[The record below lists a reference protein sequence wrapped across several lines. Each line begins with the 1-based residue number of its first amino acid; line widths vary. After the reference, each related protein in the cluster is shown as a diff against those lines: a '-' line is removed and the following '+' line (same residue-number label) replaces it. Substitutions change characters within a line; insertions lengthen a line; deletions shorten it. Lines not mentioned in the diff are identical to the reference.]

1 MGKYICSLVLR
12 VITKGEIVKRKSQIT
27 KRVKTKRKLCVSI
40 DEEIIARIDS
50 EKGLATRS
58 IVMNELLKSAYT
70 VKDGQTGV
78 C

>member
-1 MGKYICSLVLR
+1 VKLL
-12 VITKGEIVKRKSQIT
+12 KRKSQ
-27 KRVKTKRKLCVSI
+27 KAKPVKTKRNLCVSI

-50 EKGLATRS
+50 EKGLASRS
-58 IVMNELLKSAYT
+58 VVMNELLKSAYT